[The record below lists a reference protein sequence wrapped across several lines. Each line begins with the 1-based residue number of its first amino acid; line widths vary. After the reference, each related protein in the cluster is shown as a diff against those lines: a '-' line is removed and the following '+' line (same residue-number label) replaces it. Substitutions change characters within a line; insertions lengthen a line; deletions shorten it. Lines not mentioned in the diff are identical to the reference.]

1 MKTPHPLL
9 HCWLPVSCV
18 QVCNHR
24 FHGECIKHWGD
35 TSCPVCR
42 YCMLSSNA
50 NTSRCS
56 TCGANTN
63 LWICLIC
70 GHVGCGRW
78 AQDRVVGPVTCQQHY
93 LPHASRLMRLGRGWQ
108 LHHPFLSSSKGSVC
122 VSLGL

>member
-1 MKTPHPLL
+1 MLCCQHSTATVARCLSALL
-9 HCWLPVSCV
+9 CDCLLAVLPVCL

-70 GHVGCGRW
+70 GHVGCGR
-78 AQDRVVGPVTCQQHY
+78 
-93 LPHASRLMRLGRGWQ
+93 
-108 LHHPFLSSSKGSVC
+108 
-122 VSLGL
+122 

>member
-1 MKTPHPLL
+1 MRVLLCPRGRGRGCWGSVGWGAASKPHMPF
-9 HCWLPVSCV
+9 CIAGLPVSGV

-78 AQDRVVGPVTCQQHY
+78 VQ
-93 LPHASRLMRLGRGWQ
+93 GW
-108 LHHPFLSSSKGSVC
+108 V
-122 VSLGL
+122 

>member
-1 MKTPHPLL
+1 MTAA
-9 HCWLPVSCV
+9 SCSLSLVHVVHV

-50 NTSRCS
+50 STSRCS
-56 TCGANTN
+56 TCGTSTN

-70 GHVGCGRW
+70 GHVGCGRSVHRL
-78 AQDRVVGPVTCQQHY
+78 APLLVSTERTCRAACIPVVLACM
-93 LPHASRLMRLGRGWQ
+93 L
-108 LHHPFLSSSKGSVC
+108 LSKWS
-122 VSLGL
+122 

>member
-1 MKTPHPLL
+1 MP
-9 HCWLPVSCV
+9 CCVAGLPVHVSGA

-78 AQDRVVGPVTCQQHY
+78 VQGQV
-93 LPHASRLMRLGRGWQ
+93 
-108 LHHPFLSSSKGSVC
+108 
-122 VSLGL
+122 